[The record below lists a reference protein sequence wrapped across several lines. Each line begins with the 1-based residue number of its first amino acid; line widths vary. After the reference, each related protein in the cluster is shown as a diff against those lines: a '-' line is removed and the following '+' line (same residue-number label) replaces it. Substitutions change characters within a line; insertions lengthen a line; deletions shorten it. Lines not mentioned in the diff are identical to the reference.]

1 MDRVIEMEVVGY
13 QIRRGN
19 ESLGAVGTGNAVVLR
34 FRFDAAWDGLVKCAK
49 FTDARGDGGIT
60 TEVEL
65 LTRDADGSYTVSV
78 PREAMA
84 YEGVAELSLIGEL
97 TENGSVTKRLT
108 TKPLFL
114 RVYAS
119 GADREAQNT
128 EPITATDKQQI
139 LAKVDA
145 AEGYARGTV
154 DGLPVPERAEDN
166 AKYYK
171 EQAEIFAEAAATA
184 VVEARDQAAT
194 VLDYRNSAQTFA
206 SQASTFSATAEARSI
221 AAEAARKGAENAQ
234 AGAEAAQNLAEKA
247 RSEAQAAAVSVS
259 ASAQLIDNLNVH
271 RYDAFPTE
279 TQGGADILHTDIGAD
294 GVPMEYLA
302 VTVSSGIVPVSL
314 TVKQMGKNL
323 YNMAA
328 VSLIYGK
335 AVNLQTGEIVSS
347 ATQCMSEDYIPVIPN
362 TQYTFNFKFVTGAGY
377 SVGFRFY
384 AADKSYLSGVS
395 SPYDSAGT
403 FTTPENCYWLRFNLP
418 QYCHSQ
424 YAITTPQEGDV
435 GKWRT
440 QFIPQLEFGNAA
452 TPYEAYTETNYPITV
467 NALNTPTELS
477 NVTTIL
483 GANTFEVERIDGV
496 SATMDATYRVD
507 PTLAY
512 DKLKAAIVAAGAT

>member
-166 AKYYK
+166 AKHYK

-234 AGAEAAQNLAEKA
+234 AGAEAAQSLAEKA

-259 ASAQLIDNLNVH
+259 ASAQLIDHLNVH

-294 GVPMEYLA
+294 GVPMKHLA
-302 VTVSSGIVPVSL
+302 VTVSSGKVPVSL
-314 TVKQMGKNL
+314 TVKQMGKNIFNRQSVTLL
-323 YNMAA
+323 YKK
-328 VSLIYGK
+328 GF
-335 AVNLQTGEIVSS
+335 NLETGELESKAIS
-347 ATQCMSEDYIPVIPN
+347 CCSEQYFAVLPN
-362 TQYTFNFKFVTGAGY
+362 KEYTFSGVAVTGTGY
-377 SVGFRFY
+377 ICRVYFY
-384 AADKSYLSGVS
+384 DADRKYIGYKSSL
-395 SPYDSAGT
+395 YDASLT
-403 FTTPENCYWLRFNLP
+403 FTTPVNCYWVRFALP
-418 QYCHSQ
+418 QYVHSK
-424 YAITTPQEGDV
+424 YTGNADTDPAEGAT
-435 GKWRT
+435 GTIRT
-440 QFIPQLEFGNAA
+440 IFKVQLEFGAETA
-452 TPYEAYTETNYPITV
+452 YEPYAETTQQLTV
-467 NALNTPTELS
+467 NELSTPTELL
-477 NVTTIL
+477 NVITTKL
-483 GANTFEVERIDGV
+483 GVNVFEVERIEGV
-496 SATMDATYRVD
+496 STTMDVTYRVD
-507 PTLAY
+507 PTLAF
-512 DKLKAAIVAAGAT
+512 DKLKA